1 MKKHMNANAYIL
13 IGRSGYK
20 GPRGTLGEPYEV
32 LRFANDK
39 KKKKKKKKAYMQFKH

>member
-39 KKKKKKKKAYMQFKH
+39 KPNPNRKKLHAI